1 MVGAVGEAELGG
13 RARGGL
19 SLGGFLGEGLCVC
32 VRVWRW
38 RDPTDSETDR
48 QLMRCSKVQWVCTCL
63 KGEDIELSGI
73 SIRRMYFRIEGL
85 SMRMTNQIW

>member
-13 RARGGL
+13 SARGGL

-38 RDPTDSETDR
+38 RDPTDSETD
-48 QLMRCSKVQWVCTCL
+48 KTA
-63 KGEDIELSGI
+63 DELQQGTVG
-73 SIRRMYFRIEGL
+73 MYL
-85 SMRMTNQIW
+85 SWR

>member
-38 RDPTDSETDR
+38 RDPTDRRDRRDR
-48 QLMRCSKVQWVCTCL
+48 QLMSCSKVQL
-63 KGEDIELSGI
+63 GMYLS
-73 SIRRMYFRIEGL
+73 
-85 SMRMTNQIW
+85 